1 MLGFPAAT
9 EIKKLITKKK
19 VYEHFGAEMSAE
31 RRKRFDADI
40 ARMTLVNEVSPVSL
54 NLEPGETVQ
63 NFFILHVVL
72 KSKDFDPQNISY
84 LSRLFR
90 QRLVMVLEAENR
102 QRLAIHQ
109 TRLIMTD

>member
-1 MLGFPAAT
+1 MLIFTAFSDTADYLYQHVSAFVQREFALNT
-9 EIKKLITKKK
+9 AEIT
-19 VYEHFGAEMSAE
+19 G
-31 RRKRFDADI
+31 
-40 ARMTLVNEVSPVSL
+40 
-54 NLEPGETVQ
+54 TVDG
-63 NFFILHVVL
+63 
-72 KSKDFDPQNISY
+72 KTTISY